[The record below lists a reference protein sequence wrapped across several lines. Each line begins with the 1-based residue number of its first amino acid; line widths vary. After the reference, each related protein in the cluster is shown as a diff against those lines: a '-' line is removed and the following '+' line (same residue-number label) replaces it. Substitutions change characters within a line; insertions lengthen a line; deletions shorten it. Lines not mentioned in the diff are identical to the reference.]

1 MSLARVA
8 PGTRLRVTRV
18 RPGGR
23 LTHRLME
30 MGLVEGAE
38 VELVRRAPLGDPLQL
53 RLGDYD
59 LSIRSADA
67 DLIDVATV

>member
-1 MSLARVA
+1 MSLAHVA
-8 PGTRLRVTRV
+8 PGTRLRVTCV

-30 MGLVEGAE
+30 LGLVEGAE

-67 DLIDVATV
+67 DLIDVTTV

>member
-1 MSLARVA
+1 
-8 PGTRLRVTRV
+8 
-18 RPGGR
+18 
-23 LTHRLME
+23 ME